1 MKALSRRGPCG
12 PLEKVVRAEED
23 IWTRPASN
31 IHGAT
36 VAGMQTGEGRLGRF
50 YVCVGLLDVAMGVQK
65 SSSQTLLADLVDKH
79 ELGEYSFVYALSDI
93 ADSLGLVLG
102 PIIGLWLGQVF
113 SYSIGVLSMGMLCLL
128 VAPFVMRI
136 KY

>member
-1 MKALSRRGPCG
+1 MDKASVKYSWCYGGRHADR
-12 PLEKVVRAEED
+12 
-23 IWTRPASN
+23 
-31 IHGAT
+31 
-36 VAGMQTGEGRLGRF
+36 RLGAFMCAWDFWVSRW
-50 YVCVGLLDVAMGVQK
+50 VCRKARVK
-65 SSSQTLLADLVDKH
+65 LLADLVDKH